1 MDCTRSGCQANDNA
15 LGCCRRGAWDRM
27 EHSMDINIRDAAAGL
42 LVAAIP
48 LSPLLIGLLF
58 QAVGA

>member
-1 MDCTRSGCQANDNA
+1 
-15 LGCCRRGAWDRM
+15 
-27 EHSMDINIRDAAAGL
+27 MDINIRDAVAGL
-42 LVAAIP
+42 LVATTP